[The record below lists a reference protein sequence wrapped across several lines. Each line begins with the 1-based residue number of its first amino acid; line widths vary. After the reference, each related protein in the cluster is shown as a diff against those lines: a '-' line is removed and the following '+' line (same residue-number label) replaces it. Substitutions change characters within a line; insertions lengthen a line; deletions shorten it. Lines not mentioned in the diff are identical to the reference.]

1 MTSVVPRTL
10 IGFWALAS
18 LAGTPWAGPRGVR
31 APAPDRIRIPAGP
44 FIQGSIRGEDDERP
58 ARTKVLPAFSIDRTE
73 VTRGA
78 YAHCVAAHRCQL
90 PPGGPPAPE
99 PTAAGARDRE
109 QEDRLPI
116 ANVSWAEA
124 QAFCRFAGGRL
135 PTEAEWEKAARGPD
149 GREFPWGDESLCER
163 ANWGNFDGEGPCAER
178 NPGRPVAVGGYPAGA
193 SPYGVLDLGGNVWE
207 WVADR
212 YEDDASPVAPE
223 APQRSARGRSPET
236 GESHPRPRRGAGRA
250 APPDRRVVRGGS
262 CCSYFVGPRA
272 ANRNAWSANHRDF
285 DLGFRCA
292 SDR

>member
-1 MTSVVPRTL
+1 MVPRTL
-10 IGFWALAS
+10 ITFWTLF
-18 LAGTPWAGPRGVR
+18 GVLGAPSARARPPR
-31 APAPDRIRIPAGP
+31 APVSDRIRIPAGP

-78 YAHCVAAHRCQL
+78 YASCVAAQRCRGV
-90 PPGGPPAPE
+90 PGGHGHG
-99 PTAAGARDRE
+99 AAMVPDGGMADAD
-109 QEDRLPI
+109 DRLPM
-116 ANVSWAEA
+116 ANVSWADA

-135 PTEAEWEKAARGPD
+135 PTEAEWEKAARGTD
-149 GREFPWGDESLCER
+149 GREFPWGDDSQCDR
-163 ANWGNFDGEGPCAER
+163 ANWGNFDGEGPCADR
-178 NPGRPVAVGGYPAGA
+178 NPGHPVAVGGYPAGA

-212 YEDDASPVAPE
+212 YDDDASPTATEP
-223 APQRSARGRSPET
+223 SARSGKARSPENRVS
-236 GESHPRPRRGAGRA
+236 GERSRRGAGRVTA
-250 APPDRRVVRGGS
+250 PDRRVVRGGS

-272 ANRNAWSANHRDF
+272 ANRNAWAADHRDF

>member
-1 MTSVVPRTL
+1 MVPRTL
-10 IGFWALAS
+10 IGFWALFGVLGAPS
-18 LAGTPWAGPRGVR
+18 ARSRPPRS
-31 APAPDRIRIPAGP
+31 PAPDRIRIPAGP

-78 YAHCVAAHRCQL
+78 YASCVAAQRCRGV
-90 PPGGPPAPE
+90 PGGHAHP
-99 PTAAGARDRE
+99 AAGVPDGGITE
-109 QEDRLPI
+109 PDDRLPI
-116 ANVSWAEA
+116 ANVTWAEA

-135 PTEAEWEKAARGPD
+135 PTEAEWEKAARGTD
-149 GREFPWGDESLCER
+149 GREFPWGDESQCER
-163 ANWGNFDGEGPCAER
+163 GNWGNFDGEGPCAER
-178 NPGRPVAVGGYPAGA
+178 NPGHPVAVGGYPAGA

-212 YEDDASPVAPE
+212 YEDDANPAAPGPP
-223 APQRSARGRSPET
+223 ARSGRARSPESAEP
-236 GESHPRPRRGAGRA
+236 GERSRRGAGRA
-250 APPDRRVVRGGS
+250 SPSDRRVVRGGS

-272 ANRNAWSANHRDF
+272 ANRNAWAADHRDF